1 MKLFILINSLLG
13 GGAEKVV
20 LNLTKILPIDKIFLL
35 EKDIKYELPDEK
47 AVFLSNMSSKT
58 SSILKTLFIP
68 LYVLKLYKKVN
79 KNDIILSFLERSNY
93 VNILTSL
100 ISKHKAIISVRM
112 SQLSG
117 RSKCH
122 PYNFLSKLLYP
133 KADLIICVSKTIAKE
148 LQDSYNVPSE
158 KLKVIYNFIDFDEI
172 SNKIKEPLDEYQKIF
187 NFPTLITLGRLT
199 KEKGQ
204 WYLLRIF
211 KEVKK
216 NFPDTKLIIL
226 GDGELK
232 NNLINYSQHL
242 GFKTFV
248 WDRDK
253 LSEDFDVYFLGFQ
266 KNPFKF
272 IRRAKIFV
280 FPSLWEGLP
289 NALVEAMACSIPVIS
304 SDCRGGPREI
314 LAPDTDFNFETKEP
328 EFAKYGVLMPV
339 FKEKNIKRIKVNEP
353 LDKIEKMW
361 LQVIEEFLKNRE
373 LRENYSYKSYE
384 KIKEFDIKIIS
395 QEWEKI
401 FTILI

>member
-20 LNLTKILPIDKIFLL
+20 LHLTKILPIDKIFLL

-47 AVFLSNMSSKT
+47 VVFLSNMSSKT
-58 SSILKTLFIP
+58 SPILKTLFIP

-122 PYNFLSKLLYP
+122 SYNFLSKLLYP

-148 LQDSYNVPSE
+148 LQNFYNVPSE

-187 NFPTLITLGRLT
+187 DFPTLINSGRLT
-199 KEKGQ
+199 KQKGQ

-232 NNLINYSQHL
+232 NNLINYSQNL
-242 GFKTFV
+242 GLKTFV

-289 NALVEAMACSIPVIS
+289 NALVEAMACGIPVIS
-304 SDCRGGPREI
+304 SDCKSGPREI
-314 LAPDTDFNFETKEP
+314 LAPDTDFEYQTQKP
-328 EFAKYGVLMPV
+328 EFAEFGVLMPV
-339 FKEKNIKRIKVNEP
+339 FEVKYKKVDKLLDEVKRMWAETISELLQNGKLNESYAIKG
-353 LDKIEKMW
+353 
-361 LQVIEEFLKNRE
+361 RE
-373 LRENYSYKSYE
+373 RAKD
-384 KIKEFDIKIIS
+384 FDIKKVA
-395 QEWEKI
+395 QEWKNLLQ
-401 FTILI
+401 F